1 MSGGADVGGRAEA
14 ALDRARGKAG
24 RLAASAREDAAL
36 RGGFGWLTDFATEA
50 VAGGGDNER
59 ACRASSAFSAMAR
72 RAKNGS
78 SALTTSCRIRSGGAL
93 RALPYPGPC
102 AAGDPRSAG
111 GVTATVTSARLVTEA
126 CVPKTFFFC
135 FGLPR
140 TT

>member
-1 MSGGADVGGRAEA
+1 MSGGAAVGGRAE
-14 ALDRARGKAG
+14 G
-24 RLAASAREDAAL
+24 RLGSRTRQGGTACRVGARDAAL

-102 AAGDPRSAG
+102 AAGSPAPL
-111 GVTATVTSARLVTEA
+111 AA
-126 CVPKTFFFC
+126 
-135 FGLPR
+135 
-140 TT
+140 